1 MDHTGSIALT
11 SETREHLIIALT
23 NQWASLIAEQ
33 YDEGDFTP
41 DDFYAVRKQESDAS
55 LILETGAE
63 TEAELRTFIDDWFY
77 SGFWTAP

>member
-1 MDHTGSIALT
+1 M
-11 SETREHLIIALT
+11 
-23 NQWASLIAEQ
+23 IAEQ

-41 DDFYAVRKQESDAS
+41 DDFYAVRQQESDAS